1 MGRRRKEKKVINPFK
16 KMRKETAQ
24 AVYTVILFVLGVFL
38 ILASIGKAGVA
49 GRTTYNAL
57 FSILGVGYFVLPILS
72 FTLGASLL
80 KNDGEDEYE
89 KSSMGVTKGLGSF
102 LFLISSLGII
112 DLLLK
117 KGGVVGNFISGVFVK
132 FFDFYGGLSIMIAL
146 FAISLLIIFEAKL
159 SKESFLFW
167 RKFKK
172 DDEYD
177 EGDEYNEDVYMEDEE
192 NYEEVEKEN
201 HNEEREPTINN
212 FSDRIAKVGSMMFAS
227 RISQKDYNPPPL
239 SLLQGDR
246 GRPGVGDIKANA
258 NIIKRTLKN
267 FGMDVEMD
275 EISIGPSVTR
285 YALKPAEGIKLSR
298 IVALKQDLSLAL
310 AAHPLRIE
318 APIPG
323 RSLVGVEIPNSSR
336 TTVGLGSLLSSKEYQ
351 ESVKPLMISLGRGV
365 SGKSEF
371 ANLAKIPHLLIAG
384 ATGAGKSVTIHTII
398 NSLVF
403 RNSPENL
410 RFIMIDPKRVELT
423 AYNGIPHLL
432 SPVLTNPKKAILALK
447 WAAKEMERRYDIL
460 ETERVRDIG
469 SYHDNVLNPY
479 LDRKIQKE
487 GEENEPERMPYI
499 LIVIDE
505 LADIMSTY
513 PRELEAA
520 VVRLAQMSRAVGIHL
535 VLSTQRPSVQ
545 VITGLIKANI
555 PGRIALQV
563 SSQVDSRTILD
574 QSGAESLLGAGDMLY
589 ISGEMS
595 KPRRIQSA
603 FISEEEVKKVS
614 KYLKKNYEEKLPEG
628 FDITSE
634 ENNGSID
641 FDSVSASSGF
651 SDKDDD
657 NLYEDAR
664 AAVMDAGK
672 ASTSYIQ
679 RKLRVGYAR
688 AARLMDMLEERG
700 VIGPQ
705 DGSKPREIL
714 EANENSGYGESDYE
728 ENENI

>member
-634 ENNGSID
+634 EDNGSID

>member
-1 MGRRRKEKKVINPFK
+1 
-16 KMRKETAQ
+16 MRKETAQ

-634 ENNGSID
+634 EDNGSID